1 MSALNQNIM
10 GYGDI
15 PVGWRVWNHLIYFRV
30 VRLKPEEEIVL
41 VSGLENSYS
50 GTLTRAKV
58 L

>member
-1 MSALNQNIM
+1 M